1 MKVIDESHRM
11 MESEEYKLLKQFKDY
26 SRTHQSE
33 MLLQKDLQESR
44 LREQRLKKILEED
57 DPFYFCEHSNLLI
70 RINTFQ
76 TKKKVHFENSRFHN
90 NNLKLFKISNEDLS
104 NKLEFFD
111 NNCYA
116 LKELIKDS
124 IKSIFKNS
132 IKSYGLNQDVET
144 LFKQVKNLRSNSLI
158 HITKC
163 YLNPI
168 SFDLD
173 SAVNINVK
181 ISKHR
186 TYKIQLQPKTNALQG
201 PCH

>member
-1 MKVIDESHRM
+1 
-11 MESEEYKLLKQFKDY
+11 
-26 SRTHQSE
+26 

-44 LREQRLKKILEED
+44 LREQRLEKILEED
-57 DPFYFCEHSNLLI
+57 NPFYFCEHQNLLT
-70 RINTFQ
+70 RIITFQ
-76 TKKKVHFENSRFHN
+76 TKKKVHFENSRYQN
-90 NNLKLFKISNEDLS
+90 NNLKLFKISNADLS

-132 IKSYGLNQDVET
+132 IKNYGLNEDIET

-163 YLNPI
+163 YLNPL

-173 SAVNINVK
+173 SAVNINVQ

-186 TYKIQLQPKTNALQG
+186 TYKISLQPKTYSLQAS
-201 PCH
+201 CQ